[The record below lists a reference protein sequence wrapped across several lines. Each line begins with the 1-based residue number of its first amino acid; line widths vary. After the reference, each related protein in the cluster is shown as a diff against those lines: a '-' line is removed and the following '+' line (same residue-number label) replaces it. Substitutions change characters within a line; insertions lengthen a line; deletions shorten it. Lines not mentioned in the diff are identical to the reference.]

1 MLYFSLY
8 SYSWSYQA
16 PDVSSANPEVFKNF
30 IRVLCNANTS
40 EGFQPKRDVAMPEIN
55 IIHYELLPMMDM
67 GQSPSNRSILAF
79 FAGGAHGHIRELLL
93 EHWKNTDDE
102 VQVHDYL
109 PTGQNY
115 TELMSRSKFCLCPSG
130 YEVASPR
137 LVEAISIGCVPVII
151 SDHYALPFSDVLD
164 WSQFSV
170 QIPIDRIEDIKVIL
184 QNVTLARYLMLQ
196 ARVMQVQRHFLLNR
210 PARSFDVTHMVLH
223 SIWLRRLNLRL
234 PYWYDHLVRNHL

>member
-1 MLYFSLY
+1 
-8 SYSWSYQA
+8 
-16 PDVSSANPEVFKNF
+16 
-30 IRVLCNANTS
+30 
-40 EGFQPKRDVAMPEIN
+40 MPEIN
-55 IIHYELLPMMDM
+55 IIHYKLLPMMDI

-234 PYWYDHLVRNHL
+234 PY